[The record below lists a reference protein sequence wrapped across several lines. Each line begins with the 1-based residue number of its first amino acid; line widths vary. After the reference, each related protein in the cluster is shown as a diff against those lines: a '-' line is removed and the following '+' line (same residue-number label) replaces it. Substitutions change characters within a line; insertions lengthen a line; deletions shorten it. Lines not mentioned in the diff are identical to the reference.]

1 MRIWFIK
8 TNWWQPPLFVVDRLL
23 GRRIMVIPKF
33 PTPVSNVG
41 NMYYK
46 SIIIIRFGKQLH
58 ISYHRLDFVSF
69 TPSAE
74 L

>member
-41 NMYYK
+41 NMYNK
-46 SIIIIRFGKQLH
+46 SIIIIRFGKQSH
-58 ISYHRLDFVSF
+58 IPYLRLGFVSLS
-69 TPSAE
+69 PSAE
-74 L
+74 S

>member
-41 NMYYK
+41 NMYNK
-46 SIIIIRFGKQLH
+46 SIIIIRFGKQLY
-58 ISYHRLDFVSF
+58 ISYLRLGFVSLS
-69 TPSAE
+69 PSAE
-74 L
+74 S